1 MNVEEFREKLRL
13 LISGEITEDE
23 VLSILSE
30 LEEDKL
36 KSLAL
41 KSKKIA
47 DFFNRNDNE
56 IEETEEIEA
65 LETQEALETEEAEEE
80 KKGINDL
87 LKDDEEVEE
96 TEETEEKLG
105 IDELLER
112 EEKDE
117 K

>member
-23 VLSILSE
+23 VLSILTE

-56 IEETEEIEA
+56 TEETEEIED
-65 LETQEALETEEAEEE
+65 EETEEIEVEEE
-80 KKGINDL
+80 KKGIDDL

>member
-23 VLSILSE
+23 VLSILTE

-47 DFFNRNDNE
+47 DFFNRNDDE
-56 IEETEEIEA
+56 TEETEEIE
-65 LETQEALETEEAEEE
+65 EALETEETEEALE
-80 KKGINDL
+80 KKGIDDL
-87 LKDDEEVEE
+87 LKDDEEIE
-96 TEETEEKLG
+96 TLETEEKLG

>member
-23 VLSILSE
+23 VLSILTE

-56 IEETEEIEA
+56 TEETEEIEEALETEEIEA
-65 LETQEALETEEAEEE
+65 LEE
-80 KKGINDL
+80 KKGIDDL

-96 TEETEEKLG
+96 TLETEEKLG

>member
-23 VLSILSE
+23 VLSILTE

-41 KSKKIA
+41 RSKKIA

-56 IEETEEIEA
+56 TEETEEALETEETEEI
-65 LETQEALETEEAEEE
+65 EAEEE
-80 KKGINDL
+80 KKGIDDL
-87 LKDDEEVEE
+87 LKDDEEIEE
-96 TEETEEKLG
+96 TLETEEKLG

>member
-23 VLSILSE
+23 VLSILTE

-56 IEETEEIEA
+56 TEETEEIE
-65 LETQEALETEEAEEE
+65 ETEETEEIEAEEE
-80 KKGINDL
+80 KKGIDDL

>member
-23 VLSILSE
+23 VLSILTE

-47 DFFNRNDNE
+47 DFFNRNDDE
-56 IEETEEIEA
+56 TEETEEIE
-65 LETQEALETEEAEEE
+65 EALETEETEEAEE
-80 KKGINDL
+80 KKGIDDL
-87 LKDDEEVEE
+87 LKDDEEIE

>member
-47 DFFNRNDNE
+47 DFFNRNDSE
-56 IEETEEIEA
+56 TEETEETEEIE
-65 LETQEALETEEAEEE
+65 ETLETEEIEAEE
-80 KKGINDL
+80 KKGIDDL

-96 TEETEEKLG
+96 TLETEEKLG

>member
-23 VLSILSE
+23 VLSILTE

-56 IEETEEIEA
+56 TEETEEIE
-65 LETQEALETEEAEEE
+65 EDEETEEIEVEEE
-80 KKGINDL
+80 KKGIADL
-87 LKDDEEVEE
+87 FEE
-96 TEETEEKLG
+96 
-105 IDELLER
+105 ELNIPIIIININLLILALE
-112 EEKDE
+112 
-117 K
+117 

>member
-13 LISGEITEDE
+13 LISGAITEDE
-23 VLSILSE
+23 VLSILTE

-56 IEETEEIEA
+56 TEETEEIE
-65 LETQEALETEEAEEE
+65 EALETEETEEALE
-80 KKGINDL
+80 KKGIDDL
-87 LKDDEEVEE
+87 LKDDEEIE
-96 TEETEEKLG
+96 TLETEEKLG

>member
-23 VLSILSE
+23 VLSILTE

-56 IEETEEIEA
+56 TEEAEDTEEAEETE
-65 LETQEALETEEAEEE
+65 ETEEAEEE
-80 KKGINDL
+80 KKGIDDL

-96 TEETEEKLG
+96 TEETEKLG
-105 IDELLER
+105 IDELLEK

>member
-23 VLSILSE
+23 VLSILTE

-56 IEETEEIEA
+56 TEETEEIE
-65 LETQEALETEEAEEE
+65 EALETEEIETEEE
-80 KKGINDL
+80 KKGIDDL
-87 LKDDEEVEE
+87 LKDDEEIE

>member
-23 VLSILSE
+23 VLSILTE

-56 IEETEEIEA
+56 TEETEEIE
-65 LETQEALETEEAEEE
+65 ETEETEAEEE
-80 KKGINDL
+80 KKGIDDL
-87 LKDDEEVEE
+87 LKDDEEIEE

>member
-23 VLSILSE
+23 VLSILRE

-56 IEETEEIEA
+56 TEETEEIEA
-65 LETQEALETEEAEEE
+65 EETEETEETEEALE
-80 KKGINDL
+80 KKGIDDL
-87 LKDDEEVEE
+87 LKDDEEIE

>member
-23 VLSILSE
+23 VLSILTE

-56 IEETEEIEA
+56 TEETEEIED
-65 LETQEALETEEAEEE
+65 EETEETEETEEE
-80 KKGINDL
+80 KKGIDDL

>member
-23 VLSILSE
+23 VLSILTE

-36 KSLAL
+36 KSLAW

-65 LETQEALETEEAEEE
+65 LETEETEETEEE
-80 KKGINDL
+80 KKGIDDL
-87 LKDDEEVEE
+87 LKDDEEIE
-96 TEETEEKLG
+96 TLETEEKLG

>member
-23 VLSILSE
+23 VLSILTE

-56 IEETEEIEA
+56 TEETEETE
-65 LETQEALETEEAEEE
+65 EALETEETEEALE
-80 KKGINDL
+80 KKGIDDL
-87 LKDDEEVEE
+87 LKDDEVEE
-96 TEETEEKLG
+96 TLETEEKLG

-112 EEKDE
+112 EETDE

>member
-23 VLSILSE
+23 VLSILTE

-56 IEETEEIEA
+56 TEETEEIE
-65 LETQEALETEEAEEE
+65 EDEETEEIEVEEE
-80 KKGINDL
+80 KKGIDDL

-96 TEETEEKLG
+96 TLETEEKLG

>member
-23 VLSILSE
+23 VLSILTE

-56 IEETEEIEA
+56 TEETEEIE
-65 LETQEALETEEAEEE
+65 EALETEEIEAEE
-80 KKGINDL
+80 KKGIDDL
-87 LKDDEEVEE
+87 LKDDEEIE
-96 TEETEEKLG
+96 TLETEEKLG

>member
-23 VLSILSE
+23 VLTILSE

-47 DFFNRNDNE
+47 DFFNRNDSATE
-56 IEETEEIEA
+56 ETEETEEIE
-65 LETQEALETEEAEEE
+65 EALETEEIEAEE
-80 KKGINDL
+80 KKGIDDL
-87 LKDDEEVEE
+87 LKDDEEIE
-96 TEETEEKLG
+96 TLETEEKLG

>member
-23 VLSILSE
+23 VLSILTE

-56 IEETEEIEA
+56 TEETEETEEI
-65 LETQEALETEEAEEE
+65 LETEETEETEEE
-80 KKGINDL
+80 KKGIDDL
-87 LKDDEEVEE
+87 LKDDEEIE

>member
-23 VLSILSE
+23 VLSILTE

-41 KSKKIA
+41 KTKKIA

-56 IEETEEIEA
+56 TEETEEIED
-65 LETQEALETEEAEEE
+65 EETEEIEEEEE
-80 KKGINDL
+80 KKGIDDL

>member
-23 VLSILSE
+23 VLSILTE

-56 IEETEEIEA
+56 TEETEEIE
-65 LETQEALETEEAEEE
+65 EALETEETEETEEE
-80 KKGINDL
+80 KKGIDDL
-87 LKDDEEVEE
+87 LKDDEEIE

>member
-23 VLSILSE
+23 VLSILTE

-56 IEETEEIEA
+56 TEETEEIE
-65 LETQEALETEEAEEE
+65 EDEETEEIEVEEE
-80 KKGINDL
+80 KKGIDDL

>member
-23 VLSILSE
+23 VLSILTE

-56 IEETEEIEA
+56 TEETEEIEA
-65 LETQEALETEEAEEE
+65 LETEETEEAEEEAEEE
-80 KKGINDL
+80 KKGIDDL
-87 LKDDEEVEE
+87 LKDDEEIE

>member
-23 VLSILSE
+23 VLSILTE

-65 LETQEALETEEAEEE
+65 LETEETEETEEE
-80 KKGINDL
+80 KKGIDDL
-87 LKDDEEVEE
+87 LKDDEEIE
-96 TEETEEKLG
+96 TLETEEKLG

>member
-56 IEETEEIEA
+56 TEETEEIEA
-65 LETQEALETEEAEEE
+65 EETEEAEEE
-80 KKGINDL
+80 KKGIDDL
-87 LKDDEEVEE
+87 LKDDEEIE

>member
-56 IEETEEIEA
+56 TEETEEIE
-65 LETQEALETEEAEEE
+65 EALETEETEEALETEE
-80 KKGINDL
+80 KKGIDDL
-87 LKDDEEVEE
+87 LKDDEEIEE
-96 TEETEEKLG
+96 TLETEEKLG

>member
-23 VLSILSE
+23 VLSILTE

-56 IEETEEIEA
+56 TEETEEIE
-65 LETQEALETEEAEEE
+65 EALETEETEEALE
-80 KKGINDL
+80 KKGIDDL
-87 LKDDEEVEE
+87 LKDDEEIE

>member
-23 VLSILSE
+23 VLSILTE

-56 IEETEEIEA
+56 AEETEDLEEAEETEEI
-65 LETQEALETEEAEEE
+65 EAEEE
-80 KKGINDL
+80 KKGIDDL

>member
-23 VLSILSE
+23 VLSILTE

-41 KSKKIA
+41 RSKKIA

-56 IEETEEIEA
+56 TE
-65 LETQEALETEEAEEE
+65 ETEEAEETEETEETEEAEE
-80 KKGINDL
+80 KKGIDDL
-87 LKDDEEVEE
+87 LKDDEEIE

>member
-23 VLSILSE
+23 VLSILTE

-36 KSLAL
+36 KSHAL

-56 IEETEEIEA
+56 TEETEEIE
-65 LETQEALETEEAEEE
+65 EAEEAEEETEEAEEE
-80 KKGINDL
+80 KKGIDDL
-87 LKDDEEVEE
+87 LKDDEEIE

>member
-23 VLSILSE
+23 VLSILTE

-47 DFFNRNDNE
+47 DFFNRNDDE
-56 IEETEEIEA
+56 TEETEEIE
-65 LETQEALETEEAEEE
+65 EALETEETEEAEE
-80 KKGINDL
+80 KKGIDDL
-87 LKDDEEVEE
+87 LKDDEVEE

>member
-1 MNVEEFREKLRL
+1 MNVEEFREKLRV

-23 VLSILSE
+23 VLSILTE

-56 IEETEEIEA
+56 TEETEEIED
-65 LETQEALETEEAEEE
+65 EETEEIEVEEE
-80 KKGINDL
+80 KKGIDDL

>member
-23 VLSILSE
+23 VLSILTE

-56 IEETEEIEA
+56 TEETEEIE
-65 LETQEALETEEAEEE
+65 ETEETEETEVEEE
-80 KKGINDL
+80 KLGINDL
-87 LKDDEEVEE
+87 LKDDEEIE

>member
-23 VLSILSE
+23 VLSILTE

-47 DFFNRNDNE
+47 DFFNRKDNETQETEE
-56 IEETEEIEA
+56 IEETEE
-65 LETQEALETEEAEEE
+65 TEAEEE
-80 KKGINDL
+80 KKGIDDL

>member
-1 MNVEEFREKLRL
+1 MNVEEFRERLRK

-23 VLSILSE
+23 VLAILTE

-47 DFFNRNDNE
+47 DFFNRTDTDLVDE
-56 IEETEEIEA
+56 I
-65 LETQEALETEEAEEE
+65 
-80 KKGINDL
+80 
-87 LKDDEEVEE
+87 DDEVEE
-96 TEETEEKLG
+96 TETTETKEETEDKKG
-105 IDELLER
+105 IDELLKEDEEIKE
-112 EEKDE
+112 EEKEENEE

>member
-56 IEETEEIEA
+56 TEETEEA
-65 LETQEALETEEAEEE
+65 LETEETEEAEEE
-80 KKGINDL
+80 KKGIDDL

-96 TEETEEKLG
+96 TLETEEKLG

>member
-23 VLSILSE
+23 VLSILTE

-56 IEETEEIEA
+56 TEETEEIE
-65 LETQEALETEEAEEE
+65 EDEETEEIEVEEE
-80 KKGINDL
+80 KKGIDDL
-87 LKDDEEVEE
+87 LKDDEEIE

>member
-47 DFFNRNDNE
+47 DFFNRNDSE
-56 IEETEEIEA
+56 TEETEETEEIE
-65 LETQEALETEEAEEE
+65 EALETEEAEEE
-80 KKGINDL
+80 KKGIDDL

-96 TEETEEKLG
+96 TLETEEKLG